1 MKVFPYPKEFLNAKG
16 QNILHVAAE
25 NGQGKVVRH
34 ILKQDQKLIEP
45 LLNGIDE
52 DGNTPL
58 HLATQSGQSNAAFA
72 LVRDTRVERSIVNN
86 ANKTP
91 YDIAEEQSKIA
102 VNQYEKTDEMV
113 H

>member
-1 MKVFPYPKEFLNAKG
+1 M
-16 QNILHVAAE
+16 
-25 NGQGKVVRH
+25 
-34 ILKQDQKLIEP
+34 
-45 LLNGIDE
+45 
-52 DGNTPL
+52 